1 MTEKE
6 TAREPQTKERISS
19 REIKQKGRGVLKKHY
34 LLLVIVCIVLGVLKG
49 DLGISTEKQDEGITI
64 STGDEEEQ
72 AEVRS
77 ENKSVTGSTGVLTSG
92 MTASDVMLSC
102 LTDGV
107 EEGSQLAKAI
117 RDSQIEAA
125 TDPALGRTRGVMATV
140 VNTVSSGAMWVTI
153 IAALRSLIHSETA
166 AAALAIAG
174 AGILLFLFYVFVR
187 EFYMAV
193 LCRFFLESRTYAQVP
208 YTRMLFFHKVKRWA
222 RVSLTLFVTRVF
234 HTLWSLTLVGYFI
247 KMYTYRLVPWI
258 IAENPDIQPLEAITL
273 SRRMMAGHKWD
284 MFIKELSFIGWYLL
298 GGVTFGL
305 SDIFYATPY
314 RYAALTEYYVWL
326 RSLAKEKN
334 IPGAEKLCDT
344 WLYEKA
350 PAELVEKTYADE
362 KRRMSEPAA
371 PKPHRAKALDILA
384 DWFGIS
390 LWRTPAEKAYEESL
404 SRENSSREYAAI
416 LKGDAYPGRLSP
428 IPEQAKNHRVEGIHY
443 NRTYSLPVI
452 GFLFLNF
459 SFVGWLWEG
468 TLHLLQSGTFV
479 NRGVLHG
486 PWIPI
491 YGTGCIL
498 VLVLLKK
505 LRGNPVLHFF
515 ATVLL
520 CGCVEYFTGYFLEM
534 THGGQKWWDYSGY
547 YLNLQGR
554 VCFEGLLVFGIG
566 GCLVIYLIA
575 PIVDQMLSAVPVKVL
590 APVVAVLMCVFM
602 VDNVYSS
609 RHPNMGEGVTD
620 IAMLE
625 ESPGEV
631 SRMA

>member
-64 STGDEEEQ
+64 STRDEEEQ

-125 TDPALGRTRGVMATV
+125 TDPALGRT
-140 VNTVSSGAMWVTI
+140 
-153 IAALRSLIHSETA
+153 
-166 AAALAIAG
+166 
-174 AGILLFLFYVFVR
+174 
-187 EFYMAV
+187 
-193 LCRFFLESRTYAQVP
+193 
-208 YTRMLFFHKVKRWA
+208 
-222 RVSLTLFVTRVF
+222 
-234 HTLWSLTLVGYFI
+234 
-247 KMYTYRLVPWI
+247 
-258 IAENPDIQPLEAITL
+258 
-273 SRRMMAGHKWD
+273 
-284 MFIKELSFIGWYLL
+284 
-298 GGVTFGL
+298 
-305 SDIFYATPY
+305 
-314 RYAALTEYYVWL
+314 
-326 RSLAKEKN
+326 
-334 IPGAEKLCDT
+334 
-344 WLYEKA
+344 
-350 PAELVEKTYADE
+350 
-362 KRRMSEPAA
+362 
-371 PKPHRAKALDILA
+371 
-384 DWFGIS
+384 
-390 LWRTPAEKAYEESL
+390 
-404 SRENSSREYAAI
+404 
-416 LKGDAYPGRLSP
+416 
-428 IPEQAKNHRVEGIHY
+428 
-443 NRTYSLPVI
+443 
-452 GFLFLNF
+452 
-459 SFVGWLWEG
+459 
-468 TLHLLQSGTFV
+468 
-479 NRGVLHG
+479 RGVLHG